1 MRRLGCVNLVSGSRE
16 ASYVFVHLDVF
27 VSIETTQLFLLEET
41 CFISDIKLGGLL
53 LQ

>member
-1 MRRLGCVNLVSGSRE
+1 MGRLGCAHLVTRSRE
-16 ASYVFVHLDVF
+16 ASYAFVYLDVF
-27 VSIETTQLFLLEET
+27 VPTETTQMFLLEET

>member
-1 MRRLGCVNLVSGSRE
+1 MNLVSGSRE
-16 ASYVFVHLDVF
+16 ASYVFVYLDVF